1 MILFAVACAAS
12 LACVAASVE
21 RVRKV
26 SNTRRLMALS
36 RLLTTMH
43 EVDMTA
49 WDGSKKLVIDTLDAE
64 LARLK
69 KDDPNFDAKVKGS
82 G

>member
-1 MILFAVACAAS
+1 M
-12 LACVAASVE
+12 
-21 RVRKV
+21 RKV

-43 EVDMTA
+43 EVDMAA

-69 KDDPNFDAKVKGS
+69 KDDPNFDAKL
-82 G
+82 